1 MNRYAERSIYHAP
14 DPVKME
20 EAIASIRMGKRELLV
35 ILLAYDAGLSG
46 GEMQEVKFSDISD
59 DFAFLTAPDG
69 RKIPLVL
76 RLAEVLKSLSGL
88 DKSPDTP
95 VLLSRRRGER
105 VSRVYLSNITKK
117 FMEFAGMPDVH
128 LSDLR
133 IACVLNWMQQ
143 YPWEYVSQ
151 ISGLELRVLTQR
163 YQHYLPEG
171 SVRPQVAPVNH
182 AEVTPDQLKSIFQ
195 NHKDDLFGLFLRLQ
209 VVHQLSNPVICS
221 LTWDMVDDEKNVI
234 LLPEKTIPITDD
246 LRACLNVAR
255 EYSDTN
261 LVLAYPNSKTPFTS
275 DTISHLMSKTLLV
288 DGYAGVTVQ
297 TLVRAAE
304 YLRYK
309 AIVDDLLMKA
319 NCFSVEDFVVA
330 SGLTTLK
337 ARLRLDEMEKDG
349 VINQIGI
356 RFYSAESTV
365 HPARFGEVAQRL
377 TETHGAYFTSNEFAE
392 AVGIDGRSA
401 ATQLRRMIAEG
412 QIERISKTKYAYKPK
427 TDQ

>member
-1 MNRYAERSIYHAP
+1 MNLYAERSIYHAP

-35 ILLAYDAGLSG
+35 ILLAYYAGLSG
-46 GEMQEVKFSDISD
+46 GEMQEVKVSDISD
-59 DFAFLTAPDG
+59 DFTFLVAPDG
-69 RKIPLVL
+69 RKVPLVP
-76 RLAEVLKSLSGL
+76 RLAEVLKSLSVL
-88 DKSPDTP
+88 NTSPDTP
-95 VLLSRRRGER
+95 ILLSRKQAGK
-105 VSRVYLSNITKK
+105 VSRVYLSHNTKK
-117 FMEFAGMPDVH
+117 FMAFAGMPDVH

-171 SVRPQVAPVNH
+171 SVRPQAAPVNH
-182 AEVTPDQLKSIFQ
+182 AEVTPDQIEAIFQ
-195 NHKDDLFGLFLRLQ
+195 KHKDDLFGLILRLQ
-209 VVHQLSNPVICS
+209 VVHQLSGGDICS

-246 LRACLNVAR
+246 LRTCLKAAR

-275 DTISHLMSKTLLV
+275 DTISHLMSKTLLA

-297 TLVRAAE
+297 TLMHAAE
-304 YLRYK
+304 YLKGKEIVNDLLTKENCFFADDFVATCGSPEYK
-309 AIVDDLLMKA
+309 ARMMLI
-319 NCFSVEDFVVA
+319 
-330 SGLTTLK
+330 
-337 ARLRLDEMEKDG
+337 EMEKEG
-349 VINQIGI
+349 LINQIGL
-356 RFYSAESTV
+356 RVYSAENTI
-365 HPARFGEVAQRL
+365 HPSKFGEVAQML
-377 TETHGAYFTSNEFAE
+377 TETYGGYFKSGQFAE

-412 QIERISKTKYAYKPK
+412 QIERISRTKYAYR
-427 TDQ
+427 T